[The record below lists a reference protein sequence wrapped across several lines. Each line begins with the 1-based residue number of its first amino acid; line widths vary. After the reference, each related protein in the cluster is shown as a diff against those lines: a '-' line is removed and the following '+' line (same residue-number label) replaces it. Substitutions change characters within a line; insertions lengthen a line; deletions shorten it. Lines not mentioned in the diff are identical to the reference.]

1 MSLNNLDIGAALFN
15 NAVSTKRQINDEV
28 FNLKMRVKRKLDA
41 GLSKAEAQEAMDV
54 LAALEAIEEGL
65 NQE

>member
-1 MSLNNLDIGAALFN
+1 MSLNNLDIGAALSN